1 VRHQA
6 RAAAAL
12 VLTAIVAAV
21 VSVGA
26 SSGSSSTA
34 PARPN
39 FLLILVD
46 DQAMNTFT
54 PQLMP
59 DTYRWIVRPGTKFAD
74 GLAAPPLCCPD
85 RAGILTGQYPHNN
98 GVFSNDPGYP
108 ALAGKHNTLPRW
120 LDRAGYQTG
129 FIGKW
134 LNNEGTSSASPNPAP
149 GWDYWFAFLNPVGYY
164 RYFMSENGRREWFG
178 STRAS
183 YSTDV
188 LTRHAKRFVASTA
201 RTKPWFLWLAYNA
214 PHDTQPILGSCG
226 HTSAMPPTQGTFLR
240 HGQVPLPIPPS
251 YNERDV
257 SDKPS
262 FVAGLPSIGAT
273 VRGHIQT
280 RYDCAVATMWEVDRQ
295 IGRLMRW
302 LKERGALSN
311 TIVLYMSDNGFYF
324 GEHRIARGKSL
335 PYEPG
340 LRVPYAIRVPAAD
353 EGSSPPPRVSSDVVT
368 NEDVAPTI
376 LDYAGGVRPCARR
389 HLCRTLDGRSLR
401 PLLGGPGSF
410 PRNRAALAEI
420 NAPAAGAQYAAVRT
434 RDYIY
439 TEYDDGEKELY
450 DLRRDPFEKQ
460 NVVSLPS
467 YAPTEL
473 DLAKKL
479 RQLRLCSGTHGGR
492 PCL

>member
-1 VRHQA
+1 VSA
-6 RAAAAL
+6 RARVAAAA
-12 VLTAIVAAV
+12 VLAAIVAAV
-21 VSVGA
+21 TWTGA
-26 SSGSSSTA
+26 SSGSAAA
-34 PARPN
+34 PVPPN

-46 DQAMNTFT
+46 DQAMNSFT

-59 DTYRWIVRPGTKFAD
+59 KAYRWIVRPGTKFVD

-98 GVFSNDPGYP
+98 GVFSNDPGY
-108 ALAGKHNTLPRW
+108 ASLDGKHDTLPRW
-120 LDRAGYQTG
+120 LDRAGYRTG
-129 FIGKW
+129 FVGKW
-134 LNNEGTSSASPNPAP
+134 LNEATSAGPNPAP
-149 GWDYWFAFLNPVGYY
+149 GWRYWFSYLGAVGYY

-188 LTRHAKRFVASTA
+188 FTRHAKRFIRSTGA
-201 RTKPWFLWLAYNA
+201 KTPWFLWLAYNA
-214 PHDTQPILGSCG
+214 PHDTQPALGSCG

-262 FVAGLPSIGAT
+262 FVATLPSIGAT
-273 VRGHIQT
+273 IRSHIQL

-295 IGRLMRW
+295 IGNLMRW
-302 LKERGALSN
+302 LKARGELEH

-324 GEHRIARGKSL
+324 GEHRIVRGKTL

-340 LRVPYAIRVPAAD
+340 LRVPYAIKVPDAYRGTSA
-353 EGSSPPPRVSSDVVT
+353 PPQVSTDVVT

-376 LDYAGGVRPCARR
+376 LDYAGGVPSCQGPN
-389 HLCRTLDGRSLR
+389 LCRTLDGRSLR

-410 PRNRAALAEI
+410 PRDRAALAEL
-420 NAPAAGAQYAAVRT
+420 NAPGAGNQYAAVRT
-434 RDYIY
+434 RDYVY
-439 TEYDDGEKELY
+439 VEYADGERELY

-460 NVVSLPS
+460 NVASDPS
-467 YAPTEL
+467 YAAIEAQ
-473 DLAKKL
+473 LAQKL
-479 RQLRLCSGTHGGR
+479 AHLRRCAGTHGAH